1 MYIAHKQ
8 KNDITMLQCLSALP
22 INKIALLLFWQVW
35 YIYISA
41 LNTGALSVS
50 LWPQSFI
57 WTRGFCCSFAAAHKG
72 KQSKL
77 TVFPSCTLEREVYL
91 EAEPCSPDCA
101 PVPSSPYPGCHSY
114 YIQEAPFLFRSPTG
128 KIFKMYGDGFAAG
141 ICTITYGL
149 HTCVMNPMQMQ
160 SQSQSG
166 VFVTKINS

>member
-8 KNDITMLQCLSALP
+8 KNDITMLQWLSALP

-72 KQSKL
+72 KQSNHCPEKTSINDD
-77 TVFPSCTLEREVYL
+77 TVTC
-91 EAEPCSPDCA
+91 PCSSKVNAMQISALSEPLSFDF
-101 PVPSSPYPGCHSY
+101 
-114 YIQEAPFLFRSPTG
+114 QTG
-128 KIFKMYGDGFAAG
+128 AARG
-141 ICTITYGL
+141 PEDAAFVRTSMLSGGL
-149 HTCVMNPMQMQ
+149 RWRGVKKARHMPNENGMDWVLV
-160 SQSQSG
+160 SG
-166 VFVTKINS
+166 EER